1 MKCTDQSETEFHIAR
16 LSAEG
21 RKKLNDDTASAIIS
35 DRKVIRKKTK
45 ARMGRWKFVG
55 RRSGRNENHVGGF
68 HLFETS
74 ASDTKGMWNF
84 NLNVK
89 TVTLK

>member
-16 LSAEG
+16 LSADG

-45 ARMGRWKFVG
+45 ARMERKNFVS
-55 RRSGRNENHVGGF
+55 RRRGRNENYVGP
-68 HLFETS
+68 
-74 ASDTKGMWNF
+74 SDFTIRNTRM
-84 NLNVK
+84 
-89 TVTLK
+89 

>member
-16 LSAEG
+16 LSADG

-45 ARMGRWKFVG
+45 ARMER
-55 RRSGRNENHVGGF
+55 
-68 HLFETS
+68 
-74 ASDTKGMWNF
+74 WNF
-84 NLNVK
+84 VSRRRGRYENYVDGFLL
-89 TVTLK
+89 TSESETRGCRILILL